1 MQQHG
6 VKNLCFNSIPG
17 QQPKNQNQKNQKR
30 TGTFLNNIFNE
41 YKKTSFFE
49 GGSGEAFVPC
59 GA

>member
-17 QQPKNQNQKNQKR
+17 QQPKNQNQKR
-30 TGTFLNNIFNE
+30 TGTFLNYIFNG
-41 YKKTSFFE
+41 YKKTSFFW
-49 GGSGEAFVPC
+49 GGSGEAFVPY